1 MNHQEKLLPNH
12 ELQEEF
18 IDYFGQM
25 WKAFRCPEM
34 QFNTNLK
41 EMFPPT
47 LNGGGKVL
55 SDTHLNP
62 RTLD

>member
-12 ELQEEF
+12 ELQEES

-34 QFNTNLK
+34 QLNTNFK
-41 EMFPPT
+41 EMFPST
-47 LNGGGKVL
+47 LSCGGNVL
-55 SDTHLNP
+55 SDAHLNS